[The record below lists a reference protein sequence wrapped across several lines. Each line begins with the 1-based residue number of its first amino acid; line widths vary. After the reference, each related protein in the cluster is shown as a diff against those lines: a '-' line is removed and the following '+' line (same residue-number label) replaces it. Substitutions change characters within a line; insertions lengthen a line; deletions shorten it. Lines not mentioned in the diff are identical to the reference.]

1 MLKGEGILNRW
12 SLPNWQMQF
21 SIKNQL
27 VLLPPL
33 SLVCTLYIENRE
45 PTRGSER
52 YRDYEGFRFVEKQRA
67 DLHGKS
73 LISLVITVR
82 HRMEYV
88 FMIILYRMIISS
100 ASPHN
105 RIVDR
110 LYHTVWRSE
119 ELCSVLAVLRLQSTT
134 FFLPNLNT
142 LFWIIS
148 TGSLCSITRYLP
160 RRFTHFSFLFRTRF
174 LSYVWSSVSLVLLS
188 SRFYTLRQ
196 RSTLSRPFLFSFS
209 RRPFASCT

>member
-1 MLKGEGILNRW
+1 MYIIYLKNLTFFELLNYVKRRENFE
-12 SLPNWQMQF
+12 SLKFTRLTNER
-21 SIKNQL
+21 STRNQL

-33 SLVCTLYIENRE
+33 SLVCTLYIESQRG
-45 PTRGSER
+45 GSER
-52 YRDYEGFRFVEKQRA
+52 YRNDEGFRFVEKQRA

-119 ELCSVLAVLRLQSTT
+119 ELCSVLAVLRS
-134 FFLPNLNT
+134 
-142 LFWIIS
+142 
-148 TGSLCSITRYLP
+148 
-160 RRFTHFSFLFRTRF
+160 
-174 LSYVWSSVSLVLLS
+174 
-188 SRFYTLRQ
+188 
-196 RSTLSRPFLFSFS
+196 
-209 RRPFASCT
+209 

>member
-1 MLKGEGILNRW
+1 
-12 SLPNWQMQF
+12 MQF

-119 ELCSVLAVLRLQSTT
+119 ELCSVLAVLRLQSTS
-134 FFLPNLNT
+134 FF
-142 LFWIIS
+142 
-148 TGSLCSITRYLP
+148 TGSEYFILNYNLP
-160 RRFTHFSFLFRTRF
+160 VVCARLQGICPDVSRTSASYFGQGFS
-174 LSYVWSSVSLVLLS
+174 LLS
-188 SRFYTLRQ
+188 EAVYL
-196 RSTLSRPFLFSFS
+196 
-209 RRPFASCT
+209 